1 MSIDATIRVVAA
13 LAAVAVVAGPA
24 LAALAAKAQ
33 AHWQDRAMEA
43 SDSATPSVTGRDLH
57 IVLDLATRLKA
68 AQCMEGVALCQQ
80 LLDVLLGNTPKAKK

>member
-1 MSIDATIRVVAA
+1 VNTDAAIRLVAAVAAVGVLAGPAIAA
-13 LAAVAVVAGPA
+13 LARQ
-24 LAALAAKAQ
+24 AQ
-33 AHWQDRAMEA
+33 AHWQDRALEA
-43 SDSATPSVTGRDLH
+43 AGEKAAVVTARDLH